1 MALLGSTVDP
11 RLFVQDYSGF
21 TRAADIQGQSMAN
34 IGANVGSVIKGL
46 GEDYKDKKQLEAGI
60 KATVTGIE
68 SAIKMGESLG
78 IDVKSSL
85 TPYLDKIN
93 DPNVSPIEAAA
104 YAKEASNTITNALGF
119 GMKAN
124 EMGIDKARYEAGVA
138 ARIAES
144 QDSKWQPYDKQIQI
158 GGQNVKVTGSVD
170 QFGQF
175 RDINNN
181 VYSSVADAF
190 APAGQ
195 TETPLADKA
204 YPDGVP
210 TDGTPMYGPGVLP
223 LDKQNKV
230 PEPTINFDFNQFP
243 SVSGDAKVAPEVVAN
258 IEAAGGAPVAKP
270 PAFRLPPGASVV
282 TDEQKGEVVTP
293 EEVNRRIA
301 SGLSVTAIP
310 IGDGKVRVT
319 SQTGS
324 PKPSSVIES
333 PESKLQTQRLLE
345 LDKSLG
351 SLREAGTV
359 ASLDVEPL
367 KEITKLLDT
376 NVKTGFGRETL
387 MQAQKILGQD
397 VSSEEEF
404 QARVGAEA
412 MKNIALTKGAI
423 SDREMDYFKT
433 VLSPN
438 MGKTTEGNKK
448 IIEFRIKYANRAN
461 KIAKTISNLQKNK
474 KDPYEIQEAV
484 DKIISSE
491 SLLANVETPEKPLSA
506 TEIYRAKRQPQ
517 GNR

>member
-1 MALLGSTVDP
+1 MALLGSSVDP

-21 TRAADIQGQSMAN
+21 TRAADIQAQGMAN
-34 IGANVGSVIKGL
+34 L
-46 GEDYKDKKQLEAGI
+46 GGQIAGGIERYGEQKQERKKLDAGI

-68 SAIKMGESLG
+68 SAIKMGKSLG
-78 IDVKSSL
+78 IDVESSL
-85 TPYLDKIN
+85 TPYLEKIN

-104 YAKEASNTITNALGF
+104 YAKEVSNSISNVLNF
-119 GMKAN
+119 GIKAN
-124 EMGIDKARYEAGVA
+124 EIGLEKERYAQA
-138 ARIAES
+138 AAAKIAELKAEEELAKRKAPTTLEVLGAEGTQQMQWDPATLS
-144 QDSKWQPYDKQIQI
+144 WVPIRGPEDQISSALGEAVPMDIPTVGGPIVPENEGVISPDKKTVNYLGKTYEI
-158 GGQNVKVTGSVD
+158 D
-170 QFGQF
+170 
-175 RDINNN
+175 
-181 VYSSVADAF
+181 YS
-190 APAGQ
+190 
-195 TETPLADKA
+195 
-204 YPDGVP
+204 
-210 TDGTPMYGPGVLP
+210 VLP
-223 LDKQNKV
+223 QKTEKDAAAIDLGL
-230 PEPTINFDFNQFP
+230 
-243 SVSGDAKVAPEVVAN
+243 SVSSQPSRFGF
-258 IEAAGGAPVAKP
+258 KP
-270 PAFRLPPGASVV
+270 S
-282 TDEQKGEVVTP
+282 EQPKGEVVTQ
-293 EEVNRRIA
+293 EEANRRTA
-301 SGLSVTAIP
+301 SGLSVTATP
-310 IGDGKVRVT
+310 VGKGMVRIT

-324 PKPSSVIES
+324 PKPSPVIES

-351 SLREAGTV
+351 SLREAGTI

-387 MQAQKILGQD
+387 MQARKILGQD

-461 KIAKTISNLQKNK
+461 KIAKTVSNLQKNK

-484 DKIISSE
+484 DEIISSE
-491 SLLANVETPEKPLSA
+491 SLLDNRGTEKPKINQADEDAEFL
-506 TEIYRAKRQPQ
+506 K
-517 GNR
+517 GF

>member
-21 TRAADIQGQSMAN
+21 TRAADIQAQSMAN
-34 IGANVGSVIKGL
+34 L
-46 GEDYKDKKQLEAGI
+46 GGQIAGGIERYGEQKQERKKLEAGI

-78 IDVKSSL
+78 IRDIKSSL

-104 YAKEASNTITNALGF
+104 YAKEASNTISNALGF

-124 EMGIDKARYEAGVA
+124 EMGIEKARYEAATA
-138 ARIAES
+138 ARIAELK
-144 QDSKWQPYDKQIQI
+144 DSKWQPYDKEIEI
-158 GGQNVKVTGSVD
+158 DGQKVKVTGSLN

-175 RDINNN
+175 KDINNN
-181 VYSSVADAF
+181 VYPSVMDAF

-195 TETPLADKA
+195 AEPPLSGGA
-204 YPDGVP
+204 YPDGIFV
-210 TDGTPMYGPGVLP
+210 GETPMDGPGVLP

-230 PEPTINFDFNQFP
+230 PEPNINFDFNQFP

-258 IEAAGGAPVAKP
+258 IEAAGKGLVAKP
-270 PAFRLPPGASVV
+270 TSLRLPPGASVV
-282 TDEQKGEVVTP
+282 TDEQKGEVVTQ
-293 EEVNRRIA
+293 EEANRRTA
-301 SGLSVTAIP
+301 SGLSVTATP
-310 IGDGKVRVT
+310 VGKGMVRIT

-324 PKPSSVIES
+324 PKPSPVIES

-461 KIAKTISNLQKNK
+461 KIAKTVSNLQKNK

-491 SLLANVETPEKPLSA
+491 SLLDNSSPKK
-506 TEIYRAKRQPQ
+506 TEVNQAAEDAKFL
-517 GNR
+517 GGF